1 MNNKASI
8 TALMSSFGRA
18 FHAENEEHPVFAD
31 YLAQELMTAE
41 EYAAVQSY
49 LLGGAQFFEPEI
61 DPAAFQPKE
70 LLRRLVNVHIAPS
83 PLCRTAY
90 TEQALKTAV
99 LTGTKQYV
107 ILGAGLDTFAFR
119 GPEFLSKHSVFE
131 VDHPLTQADK
141 LERIARAG
149 WTVPDNLT
157 FVPVDFTK
165 DGLAERL
172 IAAGFDPAAKSFF
185 SWLGVTYYLSAEAI
199 DAMLSVLSS
208 FCADGSTLV
217 FDYPDENFFDAPE
230 KRVQNTIMMAK
241 AGGEPMQSAFSYSEL
256 EKLLEKHGFLIYE
269 LLTPDDIQRDL
280 IDKAG
285 ADLKAFEHVNYCL
298 AVRKAVI
305 VKQHANME
313 LTERRKDAKK

>member
-31 YLAQELMTAE
+31 HLAKELMTAD

-49 LLGGAQFFEPEI
+49 LLGGAQFLEPEI
-61 DPAAFQPKE
+61 DPAKQEPKE

-83 PLCRTAY
+83 PLCRAAY
-90 TEQALKTAV
+90 TEKALKAAV

-107 ILGAGLDTFAFR
+107 ILGSGLDTF
-119 GPEFLSKHSVFE
+119 
-131 VDHPLTQADK
+131 DTM
-141 LERIARAG
+141 
-149 WTVPDNLT
+149 
-157 FVPVDFTK
+157 
-165 DGLAERL
+165 
-172 IAAGFDPAAKSFF
+172 
-185 SWLGVTYYLSAEAI
+185 LSA
-199 DAMLSVLSS
+199 LSS
-208 FCADGSTLV
+208 ICANGSALV
-217 FDYPDENFFDAPE
+217 FDYPDEDFFAAPE

-269 LLTPDDIQRDL
+269 LLTPDDIQRDV

-298 AVRKAVI
+298 AVRK
-305 VKQHANME
+305 N
-313 LTERRKDAKK
+313 